1 MGIKVLPVSLGCPK
15 NQVDFEIMLKA
26 LLDDR
31 FTILEE
37 IDDAD
42 IAIINTCAFIEDAK
56 KEAIESILEM
66 ADYKKEGRIKKIIVT
81 GCLAERYRDEIFMEI
96 SEVDAV
102 LGIGA
107 NRDIASACY
116 AVMDG
121 KKVKSFPEKENLPL
135 NGERMLTTPE
145 YWSYLRISDGCS
157 NNCSYCAIPSI
168 RGAFRSRKM
177 EDILTEAETLS
188 RNGARELI
196 LIAQDTTLY
205 GKDIYGEIKLPELLV
220 ELSKIEK
227 LKWIRLLYC
236 YPDRITDELL
246 DVISAEEK
254 VQNYLDIPIQHA
266 DEKILKAMNRKGN
279 KADLLKLIEKIRTR
293 IPDIV
298 LRTTLITGFPG
309 EGEEEFTA
317 LSEFVNEAQFDHLGC
332 FSYSKEEGTPA
343 ALLSN
348 QVDTETAQRRSE
360 IIMEQQYGIVTEV
373 NKKHI
378 GKTLDVV
385 MESYDSYLDCYYGRA
400 YINAP
405 EIDSVII
412 FTSGFAVSEGDVVPV
427 KILSVA
433 ETGYDLIGETV

>member
-26 LLDDR
+26 LSDDR

-81 GCLAERYRDEIFMEI
+81 GCLAERYQDEIFKEI

-107 NRDIASACY
+107 NSDIKSACY
-116 AVMDG
+116 AVMDD
-121 KKVKSFPEKENLPL
+121 KKVKSFPEKEHLPL
-135 NGERMLTTPE
+135 NGERMLMTPE

-177 EDILTEAETLS
+177 EDILEEAEALS
-188 RNGARELI
+188 ENGAHELI

-205 GKDIYGEIKLPELLV
+205 GKDIYGEIKLPELLTK
-220 ELSKIEK
+220 LAKIEK

-246 DVISAEEK
+246 DVISTEEK
-254 VQNYLDIPIQHA
+254 VLKYLDIPIQHA

-298 LRTTLITGFPG
+298 IRTTLITGFPG
-309 EGEEEFTA
+309 E
-317 LSEFVNEAQFDHLGC
+317 
-332 FSYSKEEGTPA
+332 
-343 ALLSN
+343 
-348 QVDTETAQRRSE
+348 
-360 IIMEQQYGIVTEV
+360 
-373 NKKHI
+373 
-378 GKTLDVV
+378 
-385 MESYDSYLDCYYGRA
+385 
-400 YINAP
+400 
-405 EIDSVII
+405 
-412 FTSGFAVSEGDVVPV
+412 
-427 KILSVA
+427 
-433 ETGYDLIGETV
+433 